1 MLVFLCVV
9 VATSGC
15 VLLRSSCLP
24 GDLFDHIHCP
34 TMEADSDVWT
44 TTVHLSTDAGSS
56 TRHDVPVV
64 MMCPVLLGA
73 DSVPDHYRTVLSY
86 TIHLC
91 PALLGADSGLCP
103 IDRLSTLEIVSQ
115 LKMTVPCST
124 EG

>member
-1 MLVFLCVV
+1 MTFGLLPFTYLLMLVPPPC
-9 VATSGC
+9 
-15 VLLRSSCLP
+15 
-24 GDLFDHIHCP
+24 
-34 TMEADSDVWT
+34 
-44 TTVHLSTDAGSS
+44 
-56 TRHDVPVV
+56 HDVPVV

-73 DSVPDHYRTVLSY
+73 DSVLDHYRTVLSY